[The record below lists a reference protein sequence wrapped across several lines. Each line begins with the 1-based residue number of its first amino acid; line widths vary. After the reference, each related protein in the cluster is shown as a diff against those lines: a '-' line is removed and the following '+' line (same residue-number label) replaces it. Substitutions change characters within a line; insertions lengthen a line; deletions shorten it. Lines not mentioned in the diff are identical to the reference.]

1 MGHRRNRRRCRRR
14 SNAFTR
20 TQNTRT
26 KPFESFENPASS
38 NRWNRINP
46 STALTTHHD
55 PVQSTVN
62 WQHSYEAWQLRTI
75 IDPQHQYLRQQ
86 IHHHHL
92 HHQPFQP
99 QHESQEGLWHRHN
112 QCYHH
117 HHHQNQQRPN
127 DVVSR
132 YIANQLLEKARIAD
146 IEAQRIHFFGG
157 EVGDEV
163 SLCAP
168 MLQVV
173 LDLWGGVDYLDP

>member
-20 TQNTRT
+20 TQSART
-26 KPFESFENPASS
+26 KPYESFENPVSS

-46 STALTTHHD
+46 STALTTYRD

-62 WQHSYEAWQLRTI
+62 WQHSYEAWQLHTL
-75 IDPQHQYLRQQ
+75 IDPQHQHPRQQ
-86 IHHHHL
+86 IHYHHHH
-92 HHQPFQP
+92 HHQPLQQ
-99 QHESQEGLWHRHN
+99 QHESQEELWHRHN
-112 QCYHH
+112 QRYHL
-117 HHHQNQQRPN
+117 QYQQQQRPS
-127 DVVSR
+127 DIVSR
-132 YIANQLLEKARIAD
+132 YIANQQLEKARITT